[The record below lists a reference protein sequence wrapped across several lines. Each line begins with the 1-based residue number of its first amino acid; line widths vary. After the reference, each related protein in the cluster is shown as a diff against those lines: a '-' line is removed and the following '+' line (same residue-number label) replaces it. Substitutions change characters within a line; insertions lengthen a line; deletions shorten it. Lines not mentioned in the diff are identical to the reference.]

1 MANMTLSIPER
12 LHAELA
18 AHSEIRWS
26 EVARQAF
33 EKKVKE
39 LHWMDEVL
47 GKSRLE
53 EKDAEKIGRGIK
65 AEIGKRF
72 SK

>member
-1 MANMTLSIPER
+1 MANMTLSIPEK
-12 LHAELA
+12 LHVELA
-18 AHSEIRWS
+18 AHPEIRWS

-33 EKKVKE
+33 EKKILE
-39 LHWMDEVL
+39 LHWMNKAL
-47 GKSRLE
+47 GKSRMK
-53 EKDAEKIGRGIK
+53 EKDAERIGRGIK